1 MKPVILSEAAEE
13 TIYNHSKE
21 TYPEECCGFLFGA
34 DNGERRIDIALRA
47 PNSKEGDKRRRFEID
62 PFDYMKAEQ
71 FALKNDTILL
81 GIYHSH
87 PEHPAYP
94 SEHDRKQAVPFFSY
108 IITSVK
114 NGEIADITS
123 WQLNENEQFDQ
134 EPLYKSKTVVNGK
147 SHEYFVPIRI
157 ENS

>member
-1 MKPVILSEAAEE
+1 MKPIILSKTAEE
-13 TIYNHSKE
+13 TIYNHAKE

-34 DNGERRIDIALRA
+34 DNGERHIDIALPV
-47 PNSKEGDKRRRFEID
+47 PNSKQGDKRRRFEIA

-71 FALKNDTILL
+71 YAIKNNTTLL

-87 PEHPAYP
+87 PDHPARP

-114 NGEIADITS
+114 KGEIADITS
-123 WQLNENEQFDQ
+123 WQLNDKKQFDR
-134 EPLYKSKTVVNGK
+134 EPLYKLKAVVNGK
-147 SHEYFVPIRI
+147 TLEYFIPITI
-157 ENS
+157 GNS